1 MKDGSCGRF
10 QDCVLPY
17 TDKQSIVIGATA
29 LGLIGENLKR
39 ILYRKMKLQLTRFI
53 VKCEAT
59 TKLACSGPRSLSD
72 TSQKSFIASVNTN
85 ILPARNFN

>member
-39 ILYRKMKLQLTRFI
+39 ILYRKMKLQLKRFI
-53 VKCEAT
+53 VK
-59 TKLACSGPRSLSD
+59 
-72 TSQKSFIASVNTN
+72 
-85 ILPARNFN
+85 